1 MIAFFLINACIIQIK
16 ALSLHHQTKQLN
28 PKSRKGTK
36 IMKYY
41 DVNGKEISK
50 STFTQRSKE
59 IRKSMTPTTLICTIG
74 KTGTGETY
82 KRLLH

>member
-1 MIAFFLINACIIQIK
+1 
-16 ALSLHHQTKQLN
+16 
-28 PKSRKGTK
+28 
-36 IMKYY
+36 MKYY